1 MMMTEEKR
9 AFFNQIAPAWDSMQ
23 PSGPQITSGI
33 RNFVQCSYANNAKTI
48 LDVGCGTGILVPHLL
63 TAYTAVELIVEL
75 DFAEEMLA
83 MNRAKHTD
91 QRLVRLVGDAMH
103 LPLPDES
110 MDAVLCFNVAPH
122 LGNSEPAFS
131 DLLRVLA
138 RGGML
143 AIGHLMSSSE
153 LNQFH
158 RSLQSPV
165 AHDRLPP
172 AKELG
177 GIFADLGAVNVM
189 TQEQPS
195 WYFIRA
201 EKAR

>member
-1 MMMTEEKR
+1 MMMIEEKR
-9 AFFNQIAPAWDSMQ
+9 AFFNQIAPAWDGMQ
-23 PSGPQITSGI
+23 PGGPQISSGI
-33 RNFVQCSYANNAKTI
+33 RNFVQSAYAANAKTI

-63 TAYTAVELIVEL
+63 TAYPHVRLIVEL

-91 QRLVRLVGDAMH
+91 PRLVRLAGDAIS
-103 LPLPDES
+103 LPFPDES
-110 MDAVLCFNVAPH
+110 MDCVLCFNVAPH
-122 LGNSEPAFS
+122 LGNSELAFS
-131 DLLRVLA
+131 DLFRVLA

-158 RSLQSPV
+158 GSLQSPV
-165 AHDRLPP
+165 AHDHLPP
-172 AKELG
+172 AEELG
-177 GIFADLGAVNVM
+177 EIFADLGAVNVM
-189 TQEQPS
+189 TQEQPG